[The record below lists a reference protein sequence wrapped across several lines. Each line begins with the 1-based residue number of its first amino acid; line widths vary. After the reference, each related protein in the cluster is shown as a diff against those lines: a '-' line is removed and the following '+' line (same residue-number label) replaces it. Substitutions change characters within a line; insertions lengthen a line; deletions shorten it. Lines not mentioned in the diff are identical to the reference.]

1 MRLSARQLAD
11 YDRDGFLL
19 LPGLMSPG
27 EVAILRAEIERVGR
41 LRVEEVKRESEA
53 GPPKIMLGMHM
64 ARSASASAPMAA
76 LVRLPRTLGVAR
88 QLLRDDKL
96 YMHHTKCNLKAS
108 IEGSAWPWHQDYGSW
123 KLDGIRRPD
132 LATLMVSLDAAAE
145 INGCLY
151 FLPGSHKEGRH
162 EAQFDTS
169 TAYHLWAVPHEV
181 TRERIR
187 RYGPPVAIIAKP
199 GDAVIFDCNLLHASG
214 HNLSAENRWQAYL
227 CYNTCANRP
236 EAVENPRPAYVRGTS
251 WDAPLEL
258 VDDDALLNAGTRA
271 A

>member
-1 MRLSARQLAD
+1 M
-11 YDRDGFLL
+11 
-19 LPGLMSPG
+19 
-27 EVAILRAEIERVGR
+27 
-41 LRVEEVKRESEA
+41 RVEEVKRERED

-64 ARSASASAPMAA
+64 AEAASYSPPMAA

-88 QLLRDDKL
+88 QVLKDDKL
-96 YMHHTKCNLKAS
+96 YLHHTKCNLKTS
-108 IEGSAWPWHQDYGSW
+108 IDGSVWPWHQDFGSW

-132 LATLMVSLDAAAE
+132 LATMMVSLDAAE
-145 INGCLY
+145 PVSGCLY

-162 EAQFDTS
+162 EAYFDTS
-169 TAYHLWAVPHEV
+169 TAYHLWAVPQEA

-187 RYGPPVAIIAKP
+187 RHGPPVAIAAKP

-227 CYNTCANRP
+227 CYNTVANRP
-236 EAVENPRPAYVRGTS
+236 EDVENPRPAYVRGRDWT
-251 WDAPLEL
+251 PLEP
-258 VDDDALLNAGTRA
+258 VDDDALLHAGARA